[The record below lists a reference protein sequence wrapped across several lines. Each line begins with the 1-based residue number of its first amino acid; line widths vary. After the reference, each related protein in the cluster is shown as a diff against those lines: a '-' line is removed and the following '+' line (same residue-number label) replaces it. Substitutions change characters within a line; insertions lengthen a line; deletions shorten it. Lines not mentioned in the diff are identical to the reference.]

1 MPLSCWLDTA
11 VLFLVFF
18 YLRSVFSV
26 YEVLNV
32 VQIDKFQPII
42 SHQGILQKVL
52 LCDPVNVKK
61 KMFQRMKKIFHW
73 IL

>member
-11 VLFLVFF
+11 VLLVFWFFFF
-18 YLRSVFSV
+18 YLRSLFSV

-52 LCDPVNVKK
+52 LCDPVNV
-61 KMFQRMKKIFHW
+61 
-73 IL
+73 